1 MTAVLFVSAV
11 AALLVSA
18 VAAHFIT
25 LAIIPRSLMKKIM
38 SRLPVN
44 SIRRERRPDANSR
57 SVIQPSPD
65 LVYTNVCY
73 DVSKTPILFT
83 SPVPTDCYWSVSIFQ
98 ENSDNFFVINDRQ
111 IKSNPFQLLLIKRGK
126 KVEAPAD
133 TLVVTSPTDKGI
145 LLVRHLVVS
154 DDKLDEVKAL
164 QRQATVKLESYK

>member
-1 MTAVLFVSAV
+1 MTVLIVSAISAFV
-11 AALLVSA
+11 CAA

-25 LAIIPRSLMKKIM
+25 LATIPRRLMKKIM

-44 SIRRERRPDANSR
+44 TIRRERRPDAKSR
-57 SVIQPSPD
+57 SVVQPSPD

-73 DVSKTPILFT
+73 DVSKAPILFT
-83 SPVPTDCYWSVSIFQ
+83 SPVPADCYWSVSIFQ

-111 IKSNPFQLLLIKRGK
+111 IKANPFQLMLVKRGK
-126 KVEAPAD
+126 KVNVPGD
-133 TLVVTSPTDKGI
+133 TLVVTSPTNTGI

-164 QRQATVKLESYK
+164 QRQATVSVESYI